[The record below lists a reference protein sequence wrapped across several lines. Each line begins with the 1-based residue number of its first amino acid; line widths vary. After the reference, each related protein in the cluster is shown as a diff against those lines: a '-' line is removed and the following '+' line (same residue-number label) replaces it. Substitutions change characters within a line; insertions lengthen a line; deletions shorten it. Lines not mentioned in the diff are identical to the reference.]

1 MKKIYNYTSILIF
14 LLLSTS
20 NSFANKIAYIDL
32 DVVLKN
38 SNEGKKIQIQLDS
51 KKSEQLDKIKSQE
64 IEIKQLE
71 DEIRNKQNIISQEE
85 LKIEVAKLKKRVK
98 EFNLYKNQIKKEFNK
113 NKNEQIM
120 NFFNKIDPLLR
131 VYMKENSIDILLNNK
146 NIIIGKDSLDITDKM
161 INIINNSLKE

>member
-1 MKKIYNYTSILIF
+1 VKKINNYLSILIF

-32 DVVLKN
+32 DVVFKN

-51 KKSEQLDKIKSQE
+51 KKSEQLDIIKGEEIKIKQ
-64 IEIKQLE
+64 IE

-85 LKIEVAKLKKRVK
+85 LKIEVAELKKRVK
-98 EFNLYKNQIKKEFNK
+98 EFNLYKNQIKKKYNE

-120 NFFNKIDPLLR
+120 NFFNKIDPFLR
-131 VYMKENSIDILLNNK
+131 AYMKENSIDILLNNK
-146 NIIIGKDSLDITDKM
+146 NIIIGKDSLDITEKM

>member
-1 MKKIYNYTSILIF
+1 MKKIYNYLSILIF

-38 SNEGKKIQIQLDS
+38 SNVGKKIQIQLDS
-51 KKSEQLDKIKSQE
+51 KKSEQLDKIKSEE

-131 VYMKENSIDILLNNK
+131 AYMKENSIDILLNNK

-161 INIINNSLKE
+161 INIINNNLKE

>member
-1 MKKIYNYTSILIF
+1 MKKIYNYLSILIF

-38 SNEGKKIQIQLDS
+38 SNVGKKIQIQLDS
-51 KKSEQLDKIKSQE
+51 KKSEQLNKIKSE
-64 IEIKQLE
+64 ETEIKQLE

-85 LKIEVAKLKKRVK
+85 LKIEVAKIKKRVK

-131 VYMKENSIDILLNNK
+131 AYMKENSIDILLNNK

>member
-1 MKKIYNYTSILIF
+1 MKKIYNYLLILIF

-38 SNEGKKIQIQLDS
+38 SNLGKKIQTQLDS
-51 KKSEQLDKIKSQE
+51 KKSEQLDKIKSEE

-131 VYMKENSIDILLNNK
+131 AYMKENSIDILFNNK

>member
-1 MKKIYNYTSILIF
+1 MKKIYNYLSILIF

-38 SNEGKKIQIQLDS
+38 SNVGKKIQIQLDS
-51 KKSEQLDKIKSQE
+51 KKSEQLNKIKSE
-64 IEIKQLE
+64 ETEIKQLE

-85 LKIEVAKLKKRVK
+85 LKIEVAELKKRVK

-131 VYMKENSIDILLNNK
+131 AYMKENSIDILLNNK

-161 INIINNSLKE
+161 INIINNNLKE

>member
-1 MKKIYNYTSILIF
+1 MKKIYNYLSILIF

-32 DVVLKN
+32 DEVLKN
-38 SNEGKKIQIQLDS
+38 SNLGKKIQIQLDS
-51 KKSEQLDKIKSQE
+51 KKSEQLDKIKSEE

-131 VYMKENSIDILLNNK
+131 AYMKENSIDILLNNK

-161 INIINNSLKE
+161 INIINNNLKE